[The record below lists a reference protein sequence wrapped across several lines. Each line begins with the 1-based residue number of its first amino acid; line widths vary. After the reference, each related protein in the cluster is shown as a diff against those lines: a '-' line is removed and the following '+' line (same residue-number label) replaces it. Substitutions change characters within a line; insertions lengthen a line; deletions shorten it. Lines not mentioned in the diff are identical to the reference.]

1 MLITN
6 NTHQTFVF
14 PDIPYL
20 YKMSPV
26 ILQAGATAPLCDTTN
41 LKVGLQTLNSGGNTG
56 ANILEVRSAVINR
69 LGEYKTAPQWYHVA
83 TNETRVLKY
92 GTGVLHRVMV
102 NGPGAAGNTIILY
115 DDLTAVAGSM
125 IATIDLNK
133 ANMAASEFSYE
144 LSFNVGLTYVSS
156 ASVDITIIY
165 E

>member
-26 ILQAGATAPLCDTTN
+26 ILQAGATATLCDTTN
-41 LKVGLQTLNSGGNTG
+41 LKVGIQTLNSGGCTG
-56 ANILEVRSAVINR
+56 ANIIEARSATINR
-69 LGEYKTAPQWYHVA
+69 LGEYSTAPQWYHVA
-83 TNETRVLKY
+83 ASETRTLKY
-92 GTGVLHRVMV
+92 GPGTLHKVMC
-102 NGPGAAGNTIILY
+102 NSPGGAGNTIILY

-133 ANMAASEFSYE
+133 ANITGGVFDYS
-144 LSFNVGLTYVSS
+144 LSFNIGLTYVSNS
-156 ASVDITIIY
+156 SVDLTVIY